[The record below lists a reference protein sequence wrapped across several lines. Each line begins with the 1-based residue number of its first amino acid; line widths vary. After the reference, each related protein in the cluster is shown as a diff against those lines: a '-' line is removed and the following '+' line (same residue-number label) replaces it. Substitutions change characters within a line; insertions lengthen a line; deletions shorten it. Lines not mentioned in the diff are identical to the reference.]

1 MELKSDQVCVGPES
15 DLRFLNAEG
24 DRGTSVH
31 RPGLGSGSV
40 GQVLAVRVPEPQTK
54 QAVAAKVCDLRAG
67 GAETGDFLVSCP
79 VSLMYLVSSRF
90 SESLSQKVRWR
101 QLRKTDI
108 SVCSPRAH
116 THMLM
121 HSHAHLCTPIQTC
134 AYILHRHASP
144 CAPY

>member
-90 SESLSQKVRWR
+90 SEGLY
-101 QLRKTDI
+101 LR
-108 SVCSPRAH
+108 R
-116 THMLM
+116 
-121 HSHAHLCTPIQTC
+121 
-134 AYILHRHASP
+134 
-144 CAPY
+144 